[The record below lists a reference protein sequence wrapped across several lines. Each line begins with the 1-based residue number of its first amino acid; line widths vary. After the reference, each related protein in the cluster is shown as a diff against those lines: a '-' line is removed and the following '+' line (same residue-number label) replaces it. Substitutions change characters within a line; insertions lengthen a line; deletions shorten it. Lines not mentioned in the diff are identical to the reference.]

1 MKIYIENYNIAN
13 LSKKLKD
20 LSQYLTNTSNT
31 VNVYSDEGI
40 FSVDQ
45 QNIYKVTYLDKPI
58 KKVKYV
64 SENNIV
70 FDMIIDTTTTTITTV
85 NQLPT
90 DNLIMK
96 TETKVYQ
103 ISPNSKIKLVVI
115 FTQVNKIVNEYIP
128 RDFYVDVSD
137 DIDIKS
143 PIFKEDINVF
153 LFHLN

>member
-13 LSKKLKD
+13 LSKKMKGLNK
-20 LSQYLTNTSNT
+20 YLTNTSNT
-31 VNVYSDEGI
+31 IDVYSDEGI

-45 QNIYKVTYLDKPI
+45 QNIYKVTYLDKPT

-70 FDMIIDTTTTTITTV
+70 FDMVIDTTAIVTTSV

-90 DNLIMK
+90 DNVIMK
-96 TETKVYQ
+96 IETQVYQ
-103 ISPNSKIKLVVI
+103 IDPNSKIKLVVI
-115 FTQVNKIVNEYIP
+115 FTQVNKIVKEYVP
-128 RDFYVDVSD
+128 RDFYFDVSD